1 MNRSHG
7 NGGKERISVS
17 KTSLR
22 FRYVTLSGKSNSL
35 PYSYSKIAT
44 RSGTSNFS
52 FRFFSI
58 LDLAITKSIH
68 GTQSVC
74 LTSLCFRCLRISEQ
88 IYSLGTVC
96 RQAMLL
102 ACKYQRPVSLIST
115 ARLTAWVDNI
125 AYKTGRNDQAFSW
138 SKWTWRKCYKP
149 SLFLGEKNSQKNFL
163 EKKSGRN
170 GFGGFDAQ
178 FLRFGEKIS

>member
-1 MNRSHG
+1 MASQNWVLA
-7 NGGKERISVS
+7 K
-17 KTSLR
+17 
-22 FRYVTLSGKSNSL
+22 RYVLKYSDALLVSCTSSQHNFCSKSLSL
-35 PYSYSKIAT
+35 
-44 RSGTSNFS
+44 
-52 FRFFSI
+52 

-138 SKWTWRKCYKP
+138 SKSTGRKCYIGTKVN
-149 SLFLGEKNSQKNFL
+149 L
-163 EKKSGRN
+163 
-170 GFGGFDAQ
+170 
-178 FLRFGEKIS
+178 LRMVGLHADHLWVWTIDFQP

>member
-1 MNRSHG
+1 MVKQHPNWLKIG
-7 NGGKERISVS
+7 LQAGFGPNFTVEFVPVFQKKFGQAYCINEGKEQISIS
-17 KTSLR
+17 KPSLR
-22 FRYVTLSGKSNSL
+22 FRYVTPSGKSNSL

-115 ARLTAWVDNI
+115 ARLTA
-125 AYKTGRNDQAFSW
+125 
-138 SKWTWRKCYKP
+138 
-149 SLFLGEKNSQKNFL
+149 
-163 EKKSGRN
+163 
-170 GFGGFDAQ
+170 
-178 FLRFGEKIS
+178 